1 MAEYSTMSERAKEEQ
16 HAAVTAIG
24 LLERQLARLIAT
36 GGDAG
41 EIDQIIDTK
50 AQLSKDAHRIGVE
63 VAADVMSRNLV
74 RFVDMMEAHDAAR
87 RDEAKQL
94 LAGQQS
100 IVDSVASLQVSSG
113 ALAAQLADMAR
124 TVQDTERRLT
134 VLETAF
140 AAQRE
145 SARVRYAELQE
156 TIGALAMELR
166 RVAERTIA
174 EELTAEQRRT
184 LTAWL
189 LHNIPRIDT
198 LLGDQP

>member
-1 MAEYSTMSERAKEEQ
+1 MSERAKEEQ

-74 RFVDMMEAHDAAR
+74 RFMDMMEAHDAAR

-198 LLGDQP
+198 LLGDRP

>member
-74 RFVDMMEAHDAAR
+74 RFMDMMEAHDAAR